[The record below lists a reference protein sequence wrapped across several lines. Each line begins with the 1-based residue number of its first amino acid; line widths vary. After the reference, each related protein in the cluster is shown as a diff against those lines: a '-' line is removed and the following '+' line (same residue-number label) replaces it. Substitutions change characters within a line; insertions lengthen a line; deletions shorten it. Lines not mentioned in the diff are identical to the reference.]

1 MLNRELAV
9 ALRDAGLT
17 WTPQNGD
24 RFVVPD
30 RDLDEMVFVL
40 SDMVVEEVRMPDG
53 THVLAFNGTTEW
65 ALDALEASEAIWV
78 PSEAQ
83 LRERLDDEFE
93 SLERLDA
100 PSGGFAVTAA
110 GVRHVDVSAANA
122 YARAL
127 LHRLLGA

>member
-1 MLNRELAV
+1 MLSRELAV

-17 WTPQNGD
+17 WAPQNGD

-78 PSEAQ
+78 PSEVQ
-83 LRERLDDEFE
+83 LRERFDDEFE
-93 SLERLDA
+93 SLERLA
-100 PSGGFAVTAA
+100 RASGEYAVTAWGA
-110 GVRHVDVSAANA
+110 RHVDGWAANA

-127 LHRLLGA
+127 LHRLQ

>member
-1 MLNRELAV
+1 MLSRELAV

-78 PSEAQ
+78 PTEEQ
-83 LRERLDDEFE
+83 LRERLDSAFE
-93 SLERLDA
+93 TLERLEG
-100 PSGGFAVTAA
+100 PSGGYAVTAA
-110 GVRHVDVSAANA
+110 GTRHVDVSAANA

-127 LHRLLGA
+127 LRRLQEG

>member
-1 MLNRELAV
+1 MLSRELAT

-53 THVLAFNGTTEW
+53 SHVLAFNGTTEW

-83 LRERLDDEFE
+83 LRERLDAAFE
-93 SLERLDA
+93 GLERLQG
-100 PSGGFAVTAA
+100 PSGGYAVTAS
-110 GVRHVDVSAANA
+110 GTRHVDVSAANA

-127 LHRLLGA
+127 LHRLQED

>member
-1 MLNRELAV
+1 MLSRELAV

-30 RDLDEMVFVL
+30 RDLDELVFVL

-93 SLERLDA
+93 SLERLA
-100 PSGGFAVTAA
+100 GASGGYAVTASGA
-110 GVRHVDVSAANA
+110 RHVDVSAANA

-127 LHRLLGA
+127 LHRLQGA

>member
-1 MLNRELAV
+1 MLSRELAV
-9 ALRDAGLT
+9 ALREAGLP
-17 WTPQNGD
+17 WTPENGD

-40 SDMVVEEVRMPDG
+40 SDMVVEQVRLPDG
-53 THVLAFNGTTEW
+53 TQLLAFNGTTEW

-83 LRERLDDEFE
+83 LRERLGSDFE
-93 SLERLDA
+93 ALERLPG
-100 PSGGFAVTAA
+100 PSGGYAVTVA
-110 GVRHVDVSAANA
+110 GRRYVDVSVPNA

-127 LHRLLGA
+127 LHQLG

>member
-1 MLNRELAV
+1 MLSRELAV
-9 ALRDAGLT
+9 ALHEAGLT

-30 RDLDEMVFVL
+30 RDLDEIVFVL
-40 SDMVVEEVRMPDG
+40 SDMVIEEVTLPDG

-83 LRERLDDEFE
+83 LRERLGDDFE
-93 SLERLDA
+93 ALEPL
-100 PSGGFAVTAA
+100 PVPVVGSP
-110 GVRHVDVSAANA
+110 
-122 YARAL
+122 
-127 LHRLLGA
+127 

>member
-1 MLNRELAV
+1 MLSRDLAV
-9 ALRDAGLT
+9 ALREAGLT

-78 PSEAQ
+78 PSESQ
-83 LRERLDDEFE
+83 LRERLDDAFE
-93 SLERLDA
+93 TLERLGE
-100 PSGGFAVTAA
+100 PSGGYAVTAA
-110 GVRHVDVSAANA
+110 GARHVDVSAANA

-127 LHRLLGA
+127 LHQLREG

>member
-1 MLNRELAV
+1 MLSRELAV

-40 SDMVVEEVRMPDG
+40 SDMVVEEVRLPDG

-83 LRERLDDEFE
+83 LRERLDDAFE
-93 SLERLDA
+93 TLERLDA
-100 PSGGFAVTAA
+100 PPGGYAVTAA
-110 GVRHVDVSAANA
+110 GARHVDVSAANA

-127 LHRLLGA
+127 LHQLQKA

>member
-1 MLNRELAV
+1 MLSRELAV

-30 RDLDEMVFVL
+30 RDLDDHVFVL
-40 SDMVVEEVRMPDG
+40 SDMVVEEATLPDG

-65 ALDALEASEAIWV
+65 ALDAVEAAEVIWV

-83 LRERLDDEFE
+83 LRERLGADFE
-93 SLERLDA
+93 SLERLPE
-100 PSGGFAVTAA
+100 PSGGYAVTAA
-110 GVRHVDVSAANA
+110 GQRHADVSAVDA
-122 YARAL
+122 YARAV
-127 LHRLLGA
+127 LHELG

>member
-1 MLNRELAV
+1 MLSRDLAI
-9 ALRDAGLT
+9 ALREAGLT

-40 SDMVVEEVRMPDG
+40 SDMVVEEVRLPDG

-78 PSEAQ
+78 PSETQ
-83 LRERLDDEFE
+83 LRESLGDALEG
-93 SLERLDA
+93 LERLPG
-100 PSGGFAVTAA
+100 PSGGYAVTAA
-110 GVRHVDVSAANA
+110 GTRHVDVSAPNA

-127 LHRLLGA
+127 LHQLHAR